1 MLRNLSDADYL
12 TNRKHYLWK
21 GIRRGYM
28 ANNHWTELAYTA
40 VRQVAEKQSEF
51 TPDDIW
57 ATGLQKPS
65 EARALGGVMQRARR
79 EGLIEKTGRVQPTT
93 QPESH
98 GTDVTVWRSLIY
110 VAPGA

>member
-1 MLRNLSDADYL
+1 MAD
-12 TNRKHYLWK
+12 NDW
-21 GIRRGYM
+21 
-28 ANNHWTELAYTA
+28 AELAYGA
-40 VRQVAEKQSEF
+40 VLQVAKTHPEF

-57 ATGLQKPS
+57 ATGLQKPG
-65 EARALGGVMQRARR
+65 EARALGGVMRRAHR

-110 VAPGA
+110 TGSGA

>member
-1 MLRNLSDADYL
+1 MTDSNWAE
-12 TNRKHYLWK
+12 
-21 GIRRGYM
+21 M
-28 ANNHWTELAYTA
+28 AYAA
-40 VRQVAEKQSEF
+40 VRQVANNQQEF

-65 EARALGGVMQRARR
+65 EARALGGVMRRARKD
-79 EGLIEKTGRVQPTT
+79 GVIEKTGRVQPTT

-110 VAPGA
+110 VTAGT

>member
-1 MLRNLSDADYL
+1 MADSS
-12 TNRKHYLWK
+12 WSE
-21 GIRRGYM
+21 M
-28 ANNHWTELAYTA
+28 AYAA
-40 VRQVAEKQSEF
+40 VRQVAEKQPEF

-65 EARALGGVMQRARR
+65 DARALGGVMKRARK

-98 GTDVTVWRSLIY
+98 GTDITVWRSLIY
-110 VAPGA
+110 AAPRP

>member
-1 MLRNLSDADYL
+1 MAD
-12 TNRKHYLWK
+12 ND
-21 GIRRGYM
+21 
-28 ANNHWTELAYTA
+28 WTEMAYAA
-40 VRQVAEKQSEF
+40 VRQVAQRQPEF

-65 EARALGGVMQRARR
+65 EERALGGVMRRARG
-79 EGLIEKTGRVQPTT
+79 EGLIEKTGRVQPTR

-110 VAPGA
+110 VNSIA